1 MDFYTIKERSAKHGV
16 VEVFPDFRV
25 TRSQDLMVRSKSF
38 YAVWDQEA
46 GMWST
51 DEYDVQKLIDADT
64 DAEKTAQQMAAAR
77 KALDKA
83 FFAML
88 SDLIAEG
95 KASADEVATLLLR
108 FA

>member
-1 MDFYTIKERSAKHGV
+1 MDFYTIKERSAKNGV

-51 DEYDVQKLIDADT
+51 DEYDVQKLIDA
-64 DAEKTAQQMAAAR
+64 
-77 KALDKA
+77 
-83 FFAML
+83 
-88 SDLIAEG
+88 
-95 KASADEVATLLLR
+95 
-108 FA
+108 